1 VNALRVIDA
10 VAEETRIPARE
21 ILGKSRLRPIV
32 MARRKAMRKLYVE
45 HGRKTP
51 ELAELFDCLATSV
64 RHHLIAAGVE
74 LGAATRPMKRK
85 EDA

>member
-1 VNALRVIDA
+1 
-10 VAEETRIPARE
+10 
-21 ILGKSRLRPIV
+21 
-32 MARRKAMRKLYVE
+32 MRKLYVE